1 MEWGSW
7 RTSRSRE
14 TKSTQPDPL
23 GGLFAAQLSAVSF
36 VQDYLQL
43 DFEGHK
49 LTMILWPAVRIGL
62 ELRSFGEPGYRDAL
76 CSLIGH
82 SPTAIVENSRRIEIT
97 FGLAGTLACDLSAR
111 PDDEGER
118 VLFFHADGQQWSSW

>member
-1 MEWGSW
+1 MQWGSW
-7 RTSRSRE
+7 NSKRSRA
-14 TKSTQPDPL
+14 KSTQPDPL
-23 GGLFAAQLSAVSF
+23 GVLFSEQLGAVSF

-49 LTMILWPAVRIGL
+49 LTMIIWPAVRIGL
-62 ELRSFGEPGYRDAL
+62 EQRTFGEPGYRDAL

-82 SPTAIVENSRRIEIT
+82 SPTAIAENSRRIEIA
-97 FGLAGTLACDLSAR
+97 FGLAGTLECDLSER

-118 VLFFHADGQQWSSW
+118 VLFFHADGKQWSSW